1 MSIGLLKTKLCWAII
16 GIFVICSSCR
26 RLEKDTK
33 DSKNSTQTSAT
44 KIETEVST
52 AETDQYIIST
62 KIEEYIG
69 LSKDEILDALGQY
82 GFYEE
87 DNTVTNGIE
96 DADGVSFQFDEKGN
110 LKNIVV
116 FDFNGTSEWNF
127 CGISCANTP
136 EECRTQL
143 EKLGATF
150 VGHNQMETA
159 SGIGLQN
166 KGIKNIKY
174 GLDKNIGYLDIDIDY
189 TYFDWLDCK
198 EYSIEET
205 EVENIICPQF
215 CSDNNS
221 DYFSGVNEAIKNKVL
236 DNLELFEGKDIQYMI
251 ECQEI
256 NNISVS
262 FYGEEHYEPIV
273 AFNYDLEKN
282 EEIINCPYKYAD
294 ESVKKWLVNPMFYII
309 INNEE
314 SEDGIKYEWR
324 Y

>member
-1 MSIGLLKTKLCWAII
+1 MNKAKLCWFIV
-16 GIFVICSSCR
+16 GILVVFSSCG
-26 RLEKDTK
+26 RLEENNIDGK
-33 DSKNSTQTSAT
+33 SSTTISVT
-44 KIETEVST
+44 EIETEDSITETSQYKVST
-52 AETDQYIIST
+52 E
-62 KIEEYIG
+62 IEKYIG
-69 LSKDEILDALGQY
+69 LSKDEILAVLGQY

-87 DNTVTNGIE
+87 DNMVTNGIE

-116 FDFNGTSEWNF
+116 YDFNGTSEWNF
-127 CGISCANTP
+127 YGISCGNTP

-189 TYFDWLDCK
+189 TYFDWLDCE

-251 ECQEI
+251 ESQEI

-282 EEIINCPYKYAD
+282 EEIIKCPYKYAD

-309 INNEE
+309 VYNEE
-314 SEDGIKYEWR
+314 SEDGVKYEWR